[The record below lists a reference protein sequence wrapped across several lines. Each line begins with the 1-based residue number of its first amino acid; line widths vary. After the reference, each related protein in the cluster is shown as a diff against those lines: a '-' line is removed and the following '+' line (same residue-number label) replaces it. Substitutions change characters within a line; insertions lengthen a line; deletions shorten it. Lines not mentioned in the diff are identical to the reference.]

1 MCLLNL
7 VPAIVSLPSI
17 KYKSDNPEMTQIR
30 RSIGGAD
37 NIEPEGRVECM
48 SCRQCYTSSR

>member
-17 KYKSDNPEMTQIR
+17 KYKAANPEMTQIR

-37 NIEPEGRVECM
+37 SIDPEGRVECLHW
-48 SCRQCYTSSR
+48 